1 MASTL
6 RQNYATGDDTNS
18 LIYGNA
24 WRSQTFTVAAEHS
37 IDQVDLYLG
46 KTGAPTGT
54 LTAGIYE
61 TSAGLPVTSG
71 ETALTEGTKA
81 VADIA
86 TGPAWVT
93 VTFSTPS
100 ALTAGT
106 KYAIVLHGPVG
117 SGSAYI
123 NWRLDTTAGT
133 KYANGSTITSA
144 NAGALWSA
152 VVAQDQLFKEYGD
165 FSVASATPVDK
176 VYSRKLVAID
186 NNEVWYESAADTM
199 AEITAA
205 RSDIDVTEPLTVV
218 EAFQKV
224 FVANRT
230 DLKIVDFANTKLT
243 IAALTTVP
251 TRGSTVTQITSN
263 ATIIVDFVNGAKT
276 EIYGYTTS
284 GTDVFVTTAGY
295 TISGGGLTSANSL
308 VPTAVNEAS
317 TTPHWYDWS
326 EYGITVAASTNMPS
340 SAYLIALYRGRVVLA
355 GNPNEPHMWWMS
367 KVADPFNY
375 AYSSTV
381 VTSAV
386 AGNNTKAGK
395 IGDIIRTMISFGDD
409 FLVFGCANS
418 VHVLDGDPLA
428 DGSIDKLSDDTGIF
442 SFTSWCKD
450 DADNLYFYGNH
461 GIYMMAGGRG
471 KPTNISKSAL
481 PNLALDWVVDP
492 LLHRVVLAYD
502 VVNRGVVIV
511 KTTLADGTCSGYF
524 YSLDTTGYYPISF
537 ANTGD
542 GIYCA
547 FDYNA
552 DDPTYRKL
560 LFGCYDGYIRKLL
573 GTNKN
578 DDYGD
583 ASSAATISSYFGIVD
598 RISEDSDKEGK
609 LTSLTVE
616 MAGGKATIKLT
627 HTALTTAHA
636 EGDTLTQATTA
647 ATMVVIYSNAAKT
660 LTFGHRGT
668 GTFNTTNAVTS
679 DGLGTGFTPTAVG
692 TGSFADTDGCS
703 YEYHKGDD
711 AESCLERVKD
721 GAAPFTN
728 GTLTGPGRKN
738 RIRNKIRAAWVALKF
753 YNSSASETFGI
764 NNVYGEVKP
773 SGKIK

>member
-1 MASTL
+1 MASAL
-6 RQNYATGDDTNS
+6 RQNYGTGGVDDDTDS
-18 LIYGNA
+18 QIRGDA
-24 WRSQTFTVAAEHS
+24 WRAQTFTVVEAHK

-46 KTGAPTGT
+46 KTGNPTGD
-54 LTAGIYE
+54 LTVGIYT
-61 TSAGLPVTSG
+61 TSAGLPLTNG
-71 ETALTEGTKA
+71 ETALVEGTKA
-81 VADIA
+81 CADIDA
-86 TGPAWVT
+86 GPAT
-93 VTFSTPS
+93 VIITLTPY
-100 ALTAGT
+100 ALTPGT
-106 KYAIVLHGPVG
+106 KYAIVAKVPG
-117 SGSAYI
+117 GSAGNYI
-123 NWRLDTTAGT
+123 NWRLDASTPTYTG
-133 KYANGSTITSA
+133 GSTITSA
-144 NAGALWSA
+144 NAGVLWSTQTT
-152 VVAQDQLFKEYGD
+152 QDQLFKEYGD
-165 FSVASATPVDK
+165 FSVVGVTPVDK
-176 VYSRKLVAID
+176 VYSRKLVAIG
-186 NNEVWYESAADTM
+186 NNEVFYESAADTM
-199 AEITAA
+199 TEITAA
-205 RSDIDVTEPLTVV
+205 KNDIDVTAPLTVV

-230 DLKIVDFANTKLT
+230 DLKIIDFANTKLT
-243 IAALTTVP
+243 VTALTTVP
-251 TRGSTVTQITSN
+251 TRGDVLTQVTST
-263 ATIIVDFVNGAKT
+263 ATMIVDFVNGAKT

-284 GTDVFVTTAGY
+284 GTFDTA
-295 TISGGGLTSANSL
+295 SNVDGGDMDPARTPSA
-308 VPTAVNEAS
+308 VAEAS

-326 EYGITVAASTNMPS
+326 EYGVTVAASTNMPS
-340 SAYLIALYRGRVVLA
+340 SAYLVALYRGRVVLA

-442 SFTSWCKD
+442 SWTSWCKD

-461 GIYMMAGGRG
+461 GVYMMAGGRG
-471 KPTNISKSAL
+471 KPTNISKNII
-481 PNLALDWVVDP
+481 PNLALDWAVDP

-524 YSLDTTGYYPISF
+524 YSLDTQGFYPVSF
-537 ANTGD
+537 GNTAD

-552 DDPTYRKL
+552 DDPSYRKL
-560 LFGCYDGYIRKLL
+560 LFGCADGYIRKLL

-578 DDYGD
+578 DDYG
-583 ASSAATISSYFGIVD
+583 ASSTETISSYFGILD
-598 RISEDSDKEGK
+598 RLSEDSDKEGK

-616 MAGGKATIKLT
+616 MSGGLVTTKLT
-627 HTALTTAHA
+627 HTALTTVHA
-636 EGDTLTQATTA
+636 KGDTLTQATTA
-647 ATMVVIYSNAAKT
+647 ATMIVAYTNAAKT
-660 LTFGHRGT
+660 LTFGHSGT
-668 GTFNTTNAVTS
+668 GTFNTTNAVTG

-711 AESCLERVKD
+711 AETCLERVKD

-738 RIRNKIRAAWVALKF
+738 RIRKKIRAVWVALKF
-753 YNSSASETFGI
+753 YNSTASETFGI

-773 SGKIK
+773 TGKIK